1 MREDDFQELLGAV
14 QEAVEHYE
22 GRRHDLRTTV
32 LPAVPQPMS
41 AAAIRALRDRIGA
54 SQAVFAMA
62 LNVSTKTVQA
72 WESGARVPD
81 GGNLKLLRV
90 GEAHPEAV
98 FGSLCTPPAPAASVA
113 RAEKARSAKPRAE
126 KARAPR
132 RRPRRRPP
140 RDAVRGRTERVHGQ
154 EPRTRF

>member
-1 MREDDFQELLGAV
+1 MRDEDFQELLGAV

-32 LPAVPQPMS
+32 LPAVPRPMS
-41 AAAIRALRDRIGA
+41 AAEIRALRGRTGA

-90 GEAHPEAV
+90 AEAHPDAV
-98 FGSLCTPPAPAASVA
+98 FGSLHRPPASVA
-113 RAEKARSAKPRAE
+113 ERPGKP
-126 KARAPR
+126 RAPR
-132 RRPRRRPP
+132 RKMKA
-140 RDAVRGRTERVHGQ
+140 AVV
-154 EPRTRF
+154 

>member
-1 MREDDFQELLGAV
+1 MRDADFQELLGAV

-41 AAAIRALRDRIGA
+41 AAAIRGLRDRIGA

-62 LNVSTKTVQA
+62 LNVSTKTIQA
-72 WESGARVPD
+72 WESGARIPD

-90 GEAHPEAV
+90 AQARPEAV
-98 FGSLCTPPAPAASVA
+98 FGTLYTPPAPAAAATAPSP
-113 RAEKARSAKPRAE
+113 KPRGASK
-126 KARAPR
+126 KARA
-132 RRPRRRPP
+132 
-140 RDAVRGRTERVHGQ
+140 AAA
-154 EPRTRF
+154 

>member
-1 MREDDFQELLGAV
+1 MRDDDFQELLGAV

-32 LPAVPQPMS
+32 LPAVPQPMN
-41 AAAIRALRDRIGA
+41 AAGIRALRERIGA

-98 FGSLCTPPAPAASVA
+98 FGRLYTPPAPAAPARRSEKPRVA
-113 RAEKARSAKPRAE
+113 RAKA
-126 KARAPR
+126 KAA
-132 RRPRRRPP
+132 
-140 RDAVRGRTERVHGQ
+140 AA
-154 EPRTRF
+154 

>member
-1 MREDDFQELLGAV
+1 MKDEDFQELLL
-14 QEAVEHYE
+14 AVEQADE
-22 GRRHDLRTTV
+22 FRRGLRHDLRTTI
-32 LPAVPQPMS
+32 LPAPPEPMG
-41 AAAIRALRDRIGA
+41 AAEIRALRERIGA

-72 WESGARVPD
+72 WEAGARVPD

-98 FGSLCTPPAPAASVA
+98 FGRLYQGPPQPA
-113 RAEKARSAKPRAE
+113 

-132 RRPRRRPP
+132 KAKAR
-140 RDAVRGRTERVHGQ
+140 AA
-154 EPRTRF
+154 

>member
-1 MREDDFQELLGAV
+1 MRDDDFQELLGAV

-98 FGSLCTPPAPAASVA
+98 FGRLYTPPAPAASAARPEKPRPA
-113 RAEKARSAKPRAE
+113 RAVKA
-126 KARAPR
+126 KAA
-132 RRPRRRPP
+132 
-140 RDAVRGRTERVHGQ
+140 AA
-154 EPRTRF
+154 

>member
-1 MREDDFQELLGAV
+1 MRDEDFQELLGAV

-98 FGSLCTPPAPAASVA
+98 FGSLCTPPSPAPSAAARPASRASTA
-113 RAEKARSAKPRAE
+113 RAEKPRASGRRS
-126 KARAPR
+126 RA
-132 RRPRRRPP
+132 
-140 RDAVRGRTERVHGQ
+140 AAA
-154 EPRTRF
+154 

>member
-1 MREDDFQELLGAV
+1 MRDEDFQELL
-14 QEAVEHYE
+14 EAAQQALEHYE
-22 GRRHDLRTTV
+22 GRRHDLRTTI
-32 LPAVPQPMS
+32 LPAVPKPMG

-90 GEAHPEAV
+90 AEAHPEAV
-98 FGSLCTPPAPAASVA
+98 FGRLYTPPPPPAPAA
-113 RAEKARSAKPRAE
+113 RSE
-126 KARAPR
+126 
-132 RRPRRRPP
+132 RPR
-140 RDAVRGRTERVHGQ
+140 VRKKAAAA
-154 EPRTRF
+154 

>member
-1 MREDDFQELLGAV
+1 MRDEDFKALLGAIDDV
-14 QEAVEHYE
+14 QAYRE

-32 LPAVPQPMS
+32 LPMPPEPMDP
-41 AAAIRALRDRIGA
+41 AAIRALRECIGA

-72 WESGARVPD
+72 WESGARSPD

-98 FGSLCTPPAPAASVA
+98 FGRLYQPPVQ
-113 RAEKARSAKPRAE
+113 AEATVEPLPKPRSTR
-126 KARAPR
+126 KPR
-132 RRPRRRPP
+132 PKKQ
-140 RDAVRGRTERVHGQ
+140 AA
-154 EPRTRF
+154 